1 MSQDIKKSSLHFEK
15 KVLLWM
21 KIMIWHTFQNPNME
35 FPDIFLTFAPFQNF
49 PDIISNSLPI
59 ALPWKNKIFPD
70 FSLTC
75 GNPEFVHVPIDKA
88 ANNIGFICKK
98 YFLEVLLQETKS
110 NTYVPY
116 QDSAKSIINS
126 VAKKC
131 LEIGIPVKEDNK
143 TLPQIH
149 AIIEMH
155 KNPVKFRFIIGPR
168 NCITQQVA
176 KKLVKILQLIMK
188 IHRKYCNKIKF
199 YTVIER

>member
-1 MSQDIKKSSLHFEK
+1 MRGKSLKKKIKYRPVK
-15 KVLLWM
+15 KVL
-21 KIMIWHTFQNPNME
+21 KD
-35 FPDIFLTFAPFQNF
+35 PDCLKELKRLKEQCV
-49 PDIISNSLPI
+49 L
-59 ALPWKNKIFPD
+59 
-70 FSLTC
+70 
-75 GNPEFVHVPIDKA
+75 VPIDKA
-88 ANNIGFICKK
+88 TNNIGFICKK

-143 TLPQIH
+143 ILPQIY
-149 AIIEMH
+149 ATIKMH

-168 NCITQQVA
+168 NCITKQVA
-176 KKLVKILQLIMK
+176 KNLVKILQLIMK

-199 YTVIER
+199 YTVIERSLLI